1 MKKKAQ
7 NHDAFE
13 AARQAFFSS
22 EPSATASVRT
32 VAFKRVT
39 PAQTAAAHGASEKEA
54 ATTEKNQ

>member
-13 AARQAFFSS
+13 AARRAFFSG

-39 PAQTAAAHGASEKEA
+39 PAQTTAAHIASEKEA
-54 ATTEKNQ
+54 ATTEKKQ